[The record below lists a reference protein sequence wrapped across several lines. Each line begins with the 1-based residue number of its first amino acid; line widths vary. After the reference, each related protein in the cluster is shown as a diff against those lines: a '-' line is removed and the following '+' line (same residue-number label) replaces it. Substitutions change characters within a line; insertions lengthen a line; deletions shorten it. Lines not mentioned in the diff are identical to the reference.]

1 MAVVYRCVGSLTVDV
16 VFFRNPGVFH
26 SQDSF
31 PSTFRPRLWE
41 TSSGEVAVDVFAA
54 VARSN
59 TTTVCCKMI
68 KPPLFSRLYRN
79 NSLNDCV
86 ANCLK
91 PYCGYVYPR
100 ILWPLPHC
108 LMRTNITTRSVA
120 WCILIQLPVAKWYNQ
135 LIHVYKHG
143 RRIILSSREISR
155 RINRSPLDSNN
166 FLKLGL
172 EYGTKKVLCKTT

>member
-1 MAVVYRCVGSLTVDV
+1 MAVVYRCAGILTVNV
-16 VFFRNPGVFH
+16 VFFRSPGVFH

-120 WCILIQLPVAKWYNQ
+120 WCILIQLPVAKWCNQ
-135 LIHVYKHG
+135 LIRVYKHTQYNPSLDG
-143 RRIILSSREISR
+143 CRWLSQRAYIPSIIQVI
-155 RINRSPLDSNN
+155 
-166 FLKLGL
+166 L
-172 EYGTKKVLCKTT
+172 EYCTVSLRV